1 MGIKPTEEPLAGLC
15 YFYHSKFYL
24 KSILNTY
31 FLIFDIES
39 KSNGEMM
46 ENPKG
51 DSQFAAHLK
60 ASEAVSVFARSKTLR
75 EQREFLPAFAIRE
88 ELLRIIRDNQGIYEL
103 CTFC

>member
-1 MGIKPTEEPLAGLC
+1 
-15 YFYHSKFYL
+15 
-24 KSILNTY
+24 
-31 FLIFDIES
+31 
-39 KSNGEMM
+39 M

-51 DSQFAAHLK
+51 DSQFASHLK
-60 ASEAVSVFARSKTLR
+60 SAEAVSVFARSKTLR